1 MHDIAHLRLV
11 VKSTS
16 LIYFDRNVLS
26 KNVPQ
31 DRLSVFLSA
40 VGKWHDTFWQE
51 RKKFMNP
58 YIAFEEHFVGN
69 VFGMG
74 EVEVRY
80 TGSFRVGFQ
89 TLGMSFGSD
98 NDIMYIYK
106 AIRVSDQK
114 NATAEDHFVIKTSEF
129 PRHVYLQL
137 NVSKAAFLKLY
148 HTIAVNVYANRYG
161 FPVIEE
167 FDEILNESGLQTSE
181 CLTGIYFSS
190 ETFTYL
196 HHRFNSFRFGSG
208 WVTFQP
214 SGPASTILRNKAI
227 LPNVVNFGQL
237 DNVFALH
244 CPCWPEDAKEW
255 LCREREN
262 GFPSSHAVKTVLEY
276 GVDLVPKSKLI
287 SGNHSKK
294 NQSSKFLWRIS
305 FSVAELLLVNTWSE
319 AQRICYRY
327 SKTFL
332 TCDLRHLGISTYAGL
347 NLMLWLIE
355 ETRSDLWIDRNLV
368 LCVKMFF
375 ERLEKCCFRGFC
387 PHYFVPTN
395 NVFAGIPMGKLLEGA
410 RICQGIQRDFYAH
423 LWLNEGIWRYIKGA
437 RESYWIAPNLTS
449 VFYGISDD
457 GIFRSFLKRWSVS
470 LSDLQKSC
478 AEAYKIYYCL
488 KIYKDIAR
496 CWYSPNAGYPLRM
509 ERILKAVASFLQ
521 GSITCTNKE
530 TEYML
535 NCVRFAHLCFL
546 ETYFRE
552 AADSEWHFFHR
563 NEMTQLRNYL
573 SSQEEL
579 QDDVVQALE
588 RYKDGDF
595 EAAIR
600 LLEKDS
606 LEIQDSAQRF
616 PVFSRFDKNCADP
629 IIKFFPFKGHAYYC
643 PKIIVGWYVLWK
655 SYVALG
661 MDTGDKIATAKEKL
675 KELDLT
681 VLYRGHL
688 TLLKPL
694 FELFGERLQKIAF
707 SS

>member
-1 MHDIAHLRLV
+1 MTKWLRAIFAFFLFEFSTKRNVLLV
-11 VKSTS
+11 FWT
-16 LIYFDRNVLS
+16 IYFKLLMQWRRIRYFFSRKFGAPFCRNVLS

-106 AIRVSDQK
+106 AIR
-114 NATAEDHFVIKTSEF
+114 
-129 PRHVYLQL
+129 
-137 NVSKAAFLKLY
+137 
-148 HTIAVNVYANRYG
+148 
-161 FPVIEE
+161 
-167 FDEILNESGLQTSE
+167 
-181 CLTGIYFSS
+181 
-190 ETFTYL
+190 
-196 HHRFNSFRFGSG
+196 
-208 WVTFQP
+208 P

-244 CPCWPEDAKEW
+244 CPCWPEDAKDW
-255 LCREREN
+255 LCRERKN
-262 GFPSSHAVKTVLEY
+262 GFPSPDVAKAVLEY

-457 GIFRSFLKRWSVS
+457 GIFTSFLKRWSVS

-509 ERILKAVASFLQ
+509 ERILKAVASFLR

-552 AADSEWHFFHR
+552 AVDSEWHFFHR

-643 PKIIVGWYVLWK
+643 PKIIVSWYVLWK

-661 MDTGDKIATAKEKL
+661 MDTEDKIATAKEKL

-681 VLYRGHL
+681 VLYKGHL